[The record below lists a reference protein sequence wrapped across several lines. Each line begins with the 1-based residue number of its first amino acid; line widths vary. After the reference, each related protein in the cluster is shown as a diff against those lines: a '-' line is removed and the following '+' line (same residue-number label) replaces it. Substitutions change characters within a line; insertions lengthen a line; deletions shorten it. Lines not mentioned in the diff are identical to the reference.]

1 VNDATGRRSSHASR
15 APTTPRRACPPDEAG
30 GERRD
35 AATNCPPRGVNRAMT
50 AA

>member
-1 VNDATGRRSSHASR
+1 VDDATGRRSSHAR
-15 APTTPRRACPPDEAG
+15 RTPTTPRRACPRDEAG

-35 AATNCPPRGVNRAMT
+35 AATNCPPRGVNGDMT